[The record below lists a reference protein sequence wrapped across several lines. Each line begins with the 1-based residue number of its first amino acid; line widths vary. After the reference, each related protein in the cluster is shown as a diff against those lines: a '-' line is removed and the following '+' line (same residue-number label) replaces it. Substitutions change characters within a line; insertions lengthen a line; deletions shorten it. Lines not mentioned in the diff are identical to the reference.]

1 MKLIIHTEF
10 VQWIETLIKW
20 KCWIVGPFVAF
31 YDLAPKPVGKTKK
44 QKKAVLKQPIKMVSF
59 SVKFHRFIRLM
70 HAFRSTKPRPPWF
83 LIGP

>member
-31 YDLAPKPVGKTKK
+31 CDLAPNPVGKKK
-44 QKKAVLKQPIKMVSF
+44 SCFEATNQNG
-59 SVKFHRFIRLM
+59 FIQC
-70 HAFRSTKPRPPWF
+70 
-83 LIGP
+83 

>member
-31 YDLAPKPVGKTKK
+31 YDLAPKPVGKKK
-44 QKKAVLKQPIKMVSF
+44 SCFEATNQNG
-59 SVKFHRFIRLM
+59 FIQC
-70 HAFRSTKPRPPWF
+70 
-83 LIGP
+83 